1 MNEKTFNFRIE
12 RFEEIKREVSNYFA
26 NIPFVPISGW
36 HGDNMIE
43 KSEKLPWYK
52 GPTLMEALDQI

>member
-1 MNEKTFNFRIE
+1 MADYLKKIGYNP
-12 RFEEIKREVSNYFA
+12 A